1 MAGVL
6 IEAKSAQRIFDATRR
21 VEASPLSEVPIERRR
36 RRIQGG
42 SGTGEDVTKHV
53 YLGTIASVGGGGS
66 YTVSVVKDVET
77 ISVQATLLG
86 WNDDYADLVVGQSV
100 YVVFTKGETLTAQIE
115 V

>member
-36 RRIQGG
+36 RHIQGG

-53 YLGTIASVGGGGS
+53 YLGIIASVSGGGS
-66 YTVSVVKDVET
+66 YSVNVTKDEET
-77 ISVQATLLG
+77 ITVYATLLG
-86 WNDDYADLVVGQSV
+86 WNDDYADLAIGQHV
-100 YVVFTKGETLTAQIE
+100 YVVFTKAPALTAQIE